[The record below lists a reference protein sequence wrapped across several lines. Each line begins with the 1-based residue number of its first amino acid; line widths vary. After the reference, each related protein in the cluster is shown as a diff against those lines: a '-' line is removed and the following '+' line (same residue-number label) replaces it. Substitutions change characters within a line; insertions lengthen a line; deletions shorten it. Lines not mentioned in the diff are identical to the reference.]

1 MNLAESTPHKRSPDF
16 LGIDRNVAAASAA
29 TFLPGL
35 GEELWRKFLPKY
47 LESLGASVAVV
58 GLFGTAE
65 DFLDGCYQYPGGW
78 LADRW
83 GRRSAFLTF
92 LAAAV
97 AGYLVY
103 LFSPSWPFLFLGLAL
118 VTVWQCMAS
127 PAIFAVIGDALPK
140 ERRAMGFTI
149 QSIVKRV
156 PMVVSPLLGGI
167 IIGRLG
173 IAGGMR
179 AGLLVTLVL
188 AGATIPLLLSLNLPV
203 GARDRIR
210 IGGVWNSFP
219 AALRS
224 LLASDIT
231 IRTCE
236 GLVDVF
242 IILYVTNIAGVTIP
256 QYGAL
261 VAVQLATSIFVYVP
275 SARIADRY
283 GRKPVIIATFFFF
296 AMFPAAVVAASSLRW
311 MILAFVVGGLRELGE
326 PARKAMIVDFAE
338 PQVRARAIGLYYF
351 VRSISV
357 APASAIGGLL
367 WGIHPWVPFLAASLI
382 GICGT
387 LLFAAT
393 VKEEYAH

>member
-1 MNLAESTPHKRSPDF
+1 MNAAEATPRRKPADF
-16 LGIDRNVAAASAA
+16 FGVERNVAVASAA

-47 LESLGASVAVV
+47 LESLGASVSVV

-65 DFLDGCYQYPGGW
+65 DFLDGFYQYPGGW

-83 GRRSAFLTF
+83 GRRRAFLTF
-92 LAAAV
+92 LAAAA

-127 PAIFAVIGDALPK
+127 PVIFAVIGDALPK
-140 ERRAMGFTI
+140 ERRAMGFTL

-156 PMVVSPLLGGI
+156 PMVISPLVGGVV
-167 IIGRLG
+167 IGRLG
-173 IAGGMR
+173 IAAGMR
-179 AGLLVTLVL
+179 TGLLITLVL
-188 AGATIPLLLSLNLPV
+188 AGATVPLLLALDLPV
-203 GARDRIR
+203 GARDSIK

-256 QYGAL
+256 QYGVL
-261 VAVQLATSIFVYVP
+261 VAVQLATSILVYIP
-275 SARIADRY
+275 SARIADRV
-283 GRKPVIIATFFFF
+283 GRKPMVIATFFCF
-296 AMFPAAVVAASSLRW
+296 ALFPAAVVAASSLRW
-311 MILAFVVGGLRELGE
+311 MTLAFMVGGLRELGE

-338 PQVRARAIGLYYF
+338 PQVRARAVGLYYF

-357 APASAIGGLL
+357 APASALGGLL
-367 WGIHPWVPFLAASLI
+367 WRIHPRVPFLAASLI

-387 LLFAAT
+387 ILFAAT
-393 VKEEYAH
+393 VKEKYSR

>member
-1 MNLAESTPHKRSPDF
+1 MNTAEDTSRTETAEF
-16 LGIDRNVAAASAA
+16 LGVQRNVAAASAA
-29 TFLPGL
+29 TFLTGL

-47 LESLGASVAVV
+47 LQSLGASVAVV

-83 GRRSAFLTF
+83 GRRRAFLTF
-92 LAAAV
+92 LAAAA

-103 LFSPSWPFLFLGLAL
+103 LFSPSWPYLFVGLAL

-127 PAIFAVIGDALPK
+127 PAIFAAIGDALPP
-140 ERRAMGFTI
+140 ELRARGFTV
-149 QSIVKRV
+149 QSLVKRL
-156 PMVVSPLLGGI
+156 PMVVSPLVGGAV
-167 IIGRLG
+167 IGRLG
-173 IAGGMR
+173 IAAGVR

-188 AGATIPLLLSLNLPV
+188 AGATIPILLALKLPA
-203 GARDRIR
+203 GSGDAIR
-210 IGGVWNSFP
+210 IGGVWQTFP
-219 AALRS
+219 AAFRR
-224 LLASDIT
+224 LLASDIA

-242 IILYVTNIAGVTIP
+242 IILYVVNIAGVSIP

-261 VAVQLATSIFVYVP
+261 VSVQLATSILVYIP
-275 SARIADRY
+275 AGHLGDRI
-283 GRKPVIIATFFFF
+283 GRKPMVIATFLFF
-296 AMFPAAVVAASSLRW
+296 ALFPAAIIAAPTHSW
-311 MILAFVVGGLRELGE
+311 MIPAFVVGGLRELGE

-338 PQVRARAIGLYYF
+338 PQVRARAVGLYYF

-367 WGIHPWVPFLAASLI
+367 WRIQPGVPFLAASLV
-382 GICGT
+382 GILGT
-387 LLFAAT
+387 ILFAAT
-393 VKEEYAH
+393 VKQK